1 MRAYTATVV
10 ANETVAAGLARLVLA
25 APALS
30 AAGPGQWLAVRRP
43 DALSILAQ
51 PLPIT
56 ALDPRGGTAE
66 VTYQTG
72 TMGTM
77 GAGDALADWLEMRP
91 AGAAVEVLGPWGRAL
106 PSDERAR
113 HVILLARG
121 TALLDLLALCR
132 MLVDRGVAVVVLH
145 DAATASAL
153 LPPSLLP
160 TAVEYR
166 VATADGTVGTP
177 GSALDLLPP
186 LLPWADALYA
196 ALPPELYPPLRDMVH
211 RGRLRV
217 RRGFATVL
225 AAAPLACYAAACDG
239 CAVPLR
245 NGQGLLCKDGPA
257 FDLLEIL

>member
-1 MRAYTATVV
+1 MRAFTSTVV

-25 APALS
+25 APALA
-30 AAGPGQWLAVRRP
+30 AAGPGQWIAVRRP
-43 DALSILAQ
+43 DALSILAHPF
-51 PLPIT
+51 PLT

-66 VTYQTG
+66 VMYHVDG
-72 TMGTM
+72 V
-77 GAGDALADWLEMRP
+77 LADWLATRP
-91 AGAAVEVLGPWGRAL
+91 AGGAVEALGPWGRQLLA
-106 PSDERAR
+106 DARTR

-121 TALLDLLALCR
+121 TALLGLLALCR
-132 MLVDRGVAVVVLH
+132 TLVDRGVAVVMLH
-145 DAATASAL
+145 DATTASEL

-166 VATADGTVGTP
+166 VATADGTVGPP

-196 ALPPELYPPLRDMVH
+196 ALPRELYAPLRDMVH

-217 RRGFATVL
+217 RRGFATVV

-245 NGQGLLCKDGPA
+245 NGRGLLCKDGPA
-257 FDLLEIL
+257 FDLLEIQ